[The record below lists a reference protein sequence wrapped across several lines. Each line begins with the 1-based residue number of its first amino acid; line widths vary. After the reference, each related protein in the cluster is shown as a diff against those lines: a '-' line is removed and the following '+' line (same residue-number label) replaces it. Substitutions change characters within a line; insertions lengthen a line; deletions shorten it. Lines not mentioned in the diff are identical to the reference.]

1 MLFYNIGI
9 YCYDFVAK
17 LLALK
22 SPKAKQWVRG
32 RKTLLKDMQQQV
44 KPSDK
49 RIWVHCPSLG
59 EFEQGR
65 PLIERIKKYYPEYQ
79 IFLTFFSPSGYEVRK
94 NYPLADDIYYLPIDK
109 PKYVKQFFDIV
120 QPQCIF
126 FVKYDYWLNYIQEA
140 YRRKIPFYSISCIF
154 RPQQF
159 YFKIYGKPILQK
171 LKLITCF
178 YCQDENSAKLLQ
190 QNGIQQVKIVG
201 DTRFDRVQD
210 VVNAVKQ
217 NDIVQRFVGD
227 KFTIVAGSSWLPDE
241 ILIAQLLEQYEDI
254 QLVIAPHEVDERRV
268 KELQRLFVHK
278 QTIRYC
284 QVSADQDLTSFNVL
298 IIDTIGIL
306 NALYTYG
313 QIVYIGG
320 GFGRGIHNTLEAAT
334 YGKPIV
340 FGPKYKKFKEAVDLV
355 NQQSAFAVHNY
366 AELKSIFEHLLQDE
380 NFRRQASQ
388 TARAYVATHV
398 GAIEKIL
405 QDINL

>member
-1 MLFYNIGI
+1 MFFYNIGI

-22 SPKAKQWVRG
+22 NPKAKQWVRG
-32 RKTLLKDMQQQV
+32 RKTLLEDMQQQV

-94 NYPLADDIYYLPIDK
+94 NYPMADDVYYLPIDK
-109 PKYVKQFFDIV
+109 PKYVKRFFDIV
-120 QPQCIF
+120 QPQYVF

-159 YFKIYGKPILQK
+159 YFKVYGKPLLQK

-178 YCQDENSAKLLQ
+178 YCQDENSATLLQ

-210 VVNAVKQ
+210 VVNAVQQ

-227 KFTIVAGSSWLPDE
+227 KFTLVAGSSWLPDE
-241 ILIAQLLEQYEDI
+241 ILIAQLIEQYADI
-254 QLVIAPHEVDERRV
+254 QLVIAPHEVDEERV
-268 KELQRLFVHK
+268 EELQQLFGHQK
-278 QTIRYC
+278 TIRYT
-284 QVSADQDLTSFNVL
+284 QVQGNQDLSLFNVL

-313 QIVYIGG
+313 QVVYIGG

-340 FGPKYKKFKEAVDLV
+340 FGPKYQKFKEAVDLV
-355 NQQSAFAVHNY
+355 NQRAAFAIHNY
-366 AELKSIFEHLLQDE
+366 AELQAVFERLLQDE
-380 NFRRQASQ
+380 DFRRQASQ
-388 TARAYVATHV
+388 ISKTYVATHV
-398 GAIEKIL
+398 GATEKIL